1 MWRYVNMAEGK
12 TRHMFAGGNTAE
24 GFFSYYD
31 HILPQDKAERIII
44 LKGGPGVGKST
55 FMKKIASQMLK
66 EGFDVE
72 YMHCSSDPDS
82 LDGVLFPRKNTAL
95 VDGTAPHIVD
105 PKNPGAV
112 DEIINLG
119 EFWDNDGFDRNRDNI
134 LNINRKIGITF
145 QRAYRYISA
154 VYAIYK
160 DNEALYGM
168 AVRSGKANVV
178 ISQVI
183 SDIFEGIDVS
193 EVIGRQRR
201 LFASAITPK
210 GFVSHLSSLITTG
223 RIIKLKG
230 EPGTRTERLLERV
243 IAAASE
249 RGIDTETYYCALNPH
264 KVEHVVIPELD
275 ISITTVNP
283 SHIDEDIK
291 GDEINFNDF
300 VDESVLEP
308 YRDDIEFNREE
319 YGRLLEKAVQVLK
332 QAKKYHDDLEN
343 YYIPNMNFDSV
354 QKCQEA
360 VLDSLLRS

>member
-1 MWRYVNMAEGK
+1 MAEGK

-31 HILPQDKAERIII
+31 HILPQEKAERIII

-82 LDGVLFPRKNTAL
+82 LDGVVFPKKNTAL
-95 VDGTAPHIVD
+95 IDGTAPHIVD

-119 EFWDNDGFDRNRDNI
+119 EFWDNDGFSENKEKI
-134 LNINRKIGITF
+134 MSINRKKGIAY
-145 QRAYRYISA
+145 QRAYRYMHA
-154 VYAIYK
+154 AYAIYK

-168 AVRSGKANVV
+168 AVHNGKVNVV
-178 ISQVI
+178 ISQVV
-183 SDIFEGIDVS
+183 SEIFDRIGVS
-193 EVIGRQRR
+193 EVTGKQRR

-210 GFVSHLSSLITTG
+210 GFVNHIPTLITTD
-223 RIIKLKG
+223 RVIIIKG
-230 EPGTRTERLLERV
+230 EPGTGTERLLERT
-243 IAAASE
+243 ILASTE
-249 RGIDTETYYCALNPH
+249 RGINTETYYCALNPR
-264 KVEHVVIPELD
+264 KPEHIVIPELD
-275 ISITTVNP
+275 VSITTMNP
-283 SHIDEDIK
+283 PHFVEGIRGEK
-291 GDEINFNDF
+291 INFNDF
-300 VDESVLEP
+300 VDESILEQ
-308 YRDDIEFNREE
+308 YQDDIEFNREE
-319 YGRLLEKAVQVLK
+319 SGRLLNKAMQVLK
-332 QAKKYHDDLEN
+332 QAKKYHDDLES

-360 VLDSLLRS
+360 VLNSLLRL

>member
-1 MWRYVNMAEGK
+1 MAGGK

-31 HILPQDKAERIII
+31 HILPQEKAERIII

-55 FMKKIASQMLK
+55 FMKKIASHMLK

-82 LDGVLFPRKNTAL
+82 LDGVVFPEKNTAL
-95 VDGTAPHIVD
+95 IDGTAPHIVD

-119 EFWDNDGFDRNRDNI
+119 EFWDNDGFSRNKDII
-134 LNINRKIGITF
+134 LSINRNKSIAY

-154 VYAIYK
+154 AHAIYK
-160 DNEALYGM
+160 DNEALHGL
-168 AVRSGKANVV
+168 AVHNGKVNVI
-178 ISQVI
+178 ISLVV
-183 SDIFEGIDVS
+183 SDIFGGIDVS
-193 EVIGRQRR
+193 EVTGKQRR

-210 GFVSHLSSLITTG
+210 GFINHLSSLVTTD
-223 RIIKLKG
+223 RIIILKG
-230 EPGTRTERLLERV
+230 EPGTGTERLLERIV
-243 IAAASE
+243 VAASE
-249 RGIDTETYYCALNPH
+249 RGINTETYFCALNPH
-264 KVEHVVIPELD
+264 KPEHVVIPELD
-275 ISITTVNP
+275 VSITTLNQP
-283 SHIDEDIK
+283 HFIEDIR

-300 VDESVLEP
+300 LDKSVLEP
-308 YRDDIEFNREE
+308 YHDDIKYNRDESD
-319 YGRLLEKAVQVLK
+319 RLLDKAVQVLK
-332 QAKKYHDDLEN
+332 QAKKYHDDLES

-360 VLDSLLRS
+360 VFKSLIQ

>member
-1 MWRYVNMAEGK
+1 MKRSFGMAEGK

-55 FMKKIASQMLK
+55 FMKKIASQMMK
-66 EGFDVE
+66 EGYDVE

-82 LDGVLFPRKNTAL
+82 LDGVVFPQKNTAI

-119 EFWDNDGFDRNRDNI
+119 EFWEHNGFSANKENI
-134 LNINRKIGITF
+134 LNINRKKGVAY

-154 VYAIYK
+154 AYAIYR

-168 AVRSGKANVV
+168 AVHSGKANMI
-178 ISQVI
+178 ISQVV
-183 SDIFEGIDVS
+183 SDIFCGIDVS
-193 EVIGRQRR
+193 EVTGRQRR

-210 GFVSHLSSLITTG
+210 GFVNHLSSLITTG
-223 RIIKLKG
+223 RIIILKG
-230 EPGTRTERLLERV
+230 EPGTGTERLIERV
-243 IAAASE
+243 AAAAAE
-249 RGIDTETYYCALNPH
+249 RGIDTETYYCALNPN
-264 KVEHVVIPELD
+264 KPEHVVIPELD
-275 ISITTVNP
+275 VSITTMNP
-283 SHIDEDIK
+283 PHIVENIK
-291 GDEINFNDF
+291 GEEINFNDF
-300 VDESVLEP
+300 VDNAVLEP
-308 YRDDIEFNREE
+308 YRSDIEFNRNES
-319 YGRLLEKAVQVLK
+319 GRLLDKAVQTLK
-332 QAKKYHDDLEN
+332 QAKEYHGDLES

-360 VLDSLLRS
+360 VLESLLR